1 MHHFSHVGNHMMMGH
16 PFGGSIGGSLFHSM
30 VSSVG
35 WHIVGSL
42 FRGQSFVSSLCI
54 GVVVIILLMI
64 VRRVFV
70 R

>member
-1 MHHFSHVGNHMMMGH
+1 MNHFSHVGSHLMMGH
-16 PFGGSIGGSLFHSM
+16 SFGGSIGGSLFHSM

-42 FRGQSFVSSLCI
+42 FRGQSFVGSLCI
-54 GVVVIILLMI
+54 GVVVIVLLML
-64 VRRVFV
+64 VRRAFS